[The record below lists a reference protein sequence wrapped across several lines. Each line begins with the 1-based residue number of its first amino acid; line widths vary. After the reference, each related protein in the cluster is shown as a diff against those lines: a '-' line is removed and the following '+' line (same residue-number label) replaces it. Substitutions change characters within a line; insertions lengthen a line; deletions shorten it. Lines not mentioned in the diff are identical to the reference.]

1 MVTALLCCALAILC
15 WPDTQP
21 ATRLRSAVTRARRRH
36 RPTLPRPSAVSVVC
50 ASAVAGWLLAD
61 VAGAVAG
68 ALLAVTAWR
77 RWQSRR
83 RLHRSLAAVDGLT
96 EAVRALVAG
105 LRAGHHPAEAAESA
119 AADARP
125 AAAAAMRAIAASARL
140 NGDPRQALGTTT
152 GPELTAVL
160 TRVSRAWFLA
170 QRHGLPLADVLDAV
184 SRDLDQRGRF
194 TRQVLARLAGPK
206 SSATVLSLLPVLGI
220 GLGEAMGARP
230 LHVLTSTPAGGL
242 LLTIGVTLL
251 CAGIA
256 WSAHLTERVIPR

>member
-1 MVTALLCCALAILC
+1 VVTALLCCALATLC
-15 WPDTQP
+15 WPDTRQ
-21 ATRLRSAVTRARRRH
+21 ATRLRGIVARTRRRH
-36 RPTLPRPSAVSVVC
+36 RPTLPRPSAVSVVS
-50 ASAVAGWLLAD
+50 ASAAAGWL
-61 VAGAVAG
+61 VAGVAG
-68 ALLAVTAWR
+68 TVAGGLIAMTAWR

-83 RLHRSLAAVDGLT
+83 RLRRSLAAVDGLT

-125 AAAAAMRAIAASARL
+125 AAAAAMRAVAASARL
-140 NGDPRQALGTTT
+140 DGDLGQALGTTA
-152 GPELTAVL
+152 GPELTTVL
-160 TRVSRAWFLA
+160 TRVSRAWSLA

-220 GLGEAMGARP
+220 GLGEVMGARP
-230 LHVLTSTPAGGL
+230 LHLLTSTPAGGL
-242 LLTIGVTLL
+242 LLMIGVVLL
-251 CAGIA
+251 CAGVT
-256 WSAHLTERVIPR
+256 WSAHLTERVVPT

>member
-15 WPDTQP
+15 WPDTHP
-21 ATRLRSAVTRARRRH
+21 ATRLRGVVARARRRH
-36 RPTLPRPSAVSVVC
+36 RPTLPRPSAVSVVS
-50 ASAVAGWLLAD
+50 ASAAAGWLMAG
-61 VAGAVAG
+61 VAGTVSG
-68 ALLAVTAWR
+68 GLIALTVWR

-83 RLHRSLAAVDGLT
+83 RLHKSLAAVDGLT

-125 AAAAAMRAIAASARL
+125 SAAVAMRAIAASARL
-140 NGDPRQALGTTT
+140 DGDPRQVLGATT

-160 TRVSRAWFLA
+160 TRVSRAWSLA

-206 SSATVLSLLPVLGI
+206 SSATVLSLLPVLGL

-230 LHVLTSTPAGGL
+230 LHLLTSTPAGGV
-242 LLTIGVTLL
+242 LLTIGVVLL
-251 CAGIA
+251 CAGVT

>member
-1 MVTALLCCALAILC
+1 VVIPLVCCALAILC
-15 WPDTQP
+15 WPDTHT
-21 ATRLRSAVTRARRRH
+21 ATRLRGVVAKARRPH
-36 RPTLPRPSAVSVVC
+36 RRSLPRPSAVSVVF
-50 ASAVAGWLLAD
+50 ASAAAGWLLAG
-61 VAGAVAG
+61 VAGIVAG
-68 ALLAVTAWR
+68 VLLAVTARR

-83 RLHRSLAAVDGLT
+83 RLHRNLAAVDGMT

-119 AADARP
+119 ASDARP
-125 AAAAAMRAIAASARL
+125 PAATAMRAIAASARL
-140 NGDPRQALGTTT
+140 DGDPRQALGTTT

-170 QRHGLPLADVLDAV
+170 KRHGLPLADVLDAV
-184 SRDLDQRGRF
+184 SRDLDQRSRF

-230 LHVLTSTPAGGL
+230 LHLLTSTPVGGL
-242 LLTIGVTLL
+242 LLITGVLLL
-251 CAGIA
+251 CAGIT